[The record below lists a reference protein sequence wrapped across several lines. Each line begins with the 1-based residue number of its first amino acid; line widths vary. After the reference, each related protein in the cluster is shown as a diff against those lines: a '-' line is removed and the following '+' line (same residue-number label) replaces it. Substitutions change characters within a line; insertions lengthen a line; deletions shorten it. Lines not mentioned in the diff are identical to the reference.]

1 MFHLSNNNKLKRMKA
16 NILFFTILSGF
27 LSFTFLTAYADKL
40 EHLRTSKKIVSVSHL
55 PTSDDYAVQII
66 ALKLPA
72 NDPSFFNDIENAREF
87 KCSDGYVRYTVES
100 FTTYNEAKAK
110 VSYYKELGY
119 IQSFV
124 VNCADYVLEGSSSK
138 GFDPNANY
146 TVQLSAFRFPVY
158 LSHFEG
164 VDNVMEF
171 YMKDRVYR
179 YTVGSLKHKEAEV
192 LLAELKEKGFKDAYI
207 TALDP
212 YLPFQIE

>member
-1 MFHLSNNNKLKRMKA
+1 MKA
-16 NILFFTILSGF
+16 NILFLTIFSWF
-27 LSFTFLTAYADKL
+27 LGFTFFTANADKL

-55 PTSDDYAVQII
+55 PTSDDFAVQII

-72 NDPSFFNDIENAREF
+72 NEPGFFNNIENAREF
-87 KCSDGYVRYTVES
+87 TCSDGYVRYTVES
-100 FTTYNEAKAK
+100 FATYNEAKAM
-110 VSYYKELGY
+110 VDHYKELGY
-119 IQSFV
+119 VQSFV
-124 VNCADYVLEGSSSK
+124 VNCADYILDGSVK
-138 GFDPNANY
+138 NRFDPNANY

-158 LSHFEG
+158 LSHFDG

-179 YTVGSLKHKEAEV
+179 YTVGSLKHEAAEV
-192 LLAELKEKGFKDAYI
+192 LLAELKKKGYKDAYI